1 MLDRACDGSGAL
13 PSSCDM
19 LQWVVGS
26 QQQQRKLFIWKAEVA
41 TYCSQLANAG
51 RRYMCKR
58 QKERRAQQHDIL
70 QLMI

>member
-26 QQQQRKLFIWKAEVA
+26 QQQHKLFMWKAEVA

-51 RRYMCKR
+51 RGYMCKR
-58 QKERRAQQHDIL
+58 QKGRRAQQRDIL
-70 QLMI
+70 QLMSE